1 MYNKFSLFLCL
12 YYTSKKRR
20 RQGRPLFFRPLDFGK
35 AVKGSADKVSLFRLT
50 NLSGH
55 SRADFISAHHQH
67 PAPSQLLPGDAVKG
81 PLFIGTFQGKILPV
95 AESGTYGD
103 IS

>member
-1 MYNKFSLFLCL
+1 MLALPGTVWEDESEGAVL
-12 YYTSKKRR
+12 S
-20 RQGRPLFFRPLDFGK
+20 RPLDFGK

-55 SRADFISAHHQH
+55 RRADFISAHHQH

-81 PLFIGTFQGKILPV
+81 PFFIGNFQGEILPV